1 MLIVC
6 PSCASRY
13 SIDDD
18 KIGPV
23 GRTVRCAN
31 CRSDF
36 FAGPAE
42 ARPAEGAGDA
52 PASQGESASARAVA
66 EAGGA
71 ADEAGTPWPAPDDP
85 EETQGA
91 EAPLAAAS
99 DELDTL
105 FEQEMEAARLEAEA
119 ALETL
124 NAPPQPTGWRRFMP
138 MAALGALLQRFSRP
152 KTAPGP
158 QEAAALDAPNEAE
171 APLASSGP
179 APRGRAR
186 LVRDKPKAKPPSLPL
201 RLLGAAKGPAGLG
214 LAGCALLALAVT
226 QREALVR
233 LSPASGSV
241 FAAIGLPVNVA
252 GLTISDVTSLTRREG
267 DARLLVI
274 EGRVTNVRSGVT
286 PVPLIEIRIRGEDGR
301 AIYTWTAEPPQPSL
315 KPGEA
320 LQFRTRLATP
330 PEAGRDVELRFTDK
344 ARSASA
350 GR

>member
-42 ARPAEGAGDA
+42 ASRTEGADA
-52 PASQGESASARAVA
+52 AASPQEDASARAA
-66 EAGGA
+66 LEAGAGGDA
-71 ADEAGTPWPAPDDP
+71 AGTAWPAQDGSGDRQ
-85 EETQGA
+85 EGQ
-91 EAPLAAAS
+91 AAAQAAP
-99 DELDTL
+99 DQLDTL
-105 FEQEMEAARLEAEA
+105 FDQEMQAARLEAEA
-119 ALETL
+119 AIEAR
-124 NAPPQPTGWRRFMP
+124 NAPPPPAGWRRFMP
-138 MAALGALLQRFSRP
+138 LAAFRALLQRFSRR
-152 KTAPGP
+152 KTAPGT
-158 QEAAALDAPNEAE
+158 QGDAAVDAPGEVR
-171 APLASSGP
+171 APLLPGKA
-179 APRGRAR
+179 APRGGAR
-186 LVRDKPKAKPPSLPL
+186 LVKDRKKARPPSLPH
-201 RLLGAAKGPAGLG
+201 RLLGAARGPVGLG
-214 LAGCALLALAVT
+214 LVGCALIVLAVT
-226 QREALVR
+226 QRAALVR
-233 LSPASGSV
+233 LSPASAGV

-252 GLTISDVTSLTRREG
+252 GLTITDVTSFTRREG

-274 EGRVTNVRSGVT
+274 EGRVTNVRADVT
-286 PVPLIEIRIRGEDGR
+286 PVPLIEVRIRGEDGR
-301 AIYTWTAEPPQPSL
+301 AIYTWTAEPPQPNL

-344 ARSASA
+344 ARSATA